1 MRAVAGNYA
10 VAQSSATAPS
20 IAIKAAQ
27 CLGVATGWIGPTA
40 GDITV
45 DCMAMAFVV
54 PIDTDPRA
62 LAILHEWVKTAGG
75 DERGAPAH
83 DAHSQGA
90 DLILNKVSG
99 APGFCGEHNRIV
111 LDPRP
116 LTAKTGVRV
125 P

>member
-1 MRAVAGNYA
+1 MRAVACNYA
-10 VAQSSATAPS
+10 IAQSPATAPS

-62 LAILHEWVKTAGG
+62 LVILYEWVKTAGA
-75 DERGAPAH
+75 EMNEAH
-83 DAHSQGA
+83 LRMTRIPKGGSHPQQGVGGSWLLRRA
-90 DLILNKVSG
+90 QSNS
-99 APGFCGEHNRIV
+99 A
-111 LDPRP
+111 
-116 LTAKTGVRV
+116 
-125 P
+125 